1 MPSYWGRYLIATFT
15 YGGISAIPQTWRAQ
29 RKYTDVST
37 YKTELLPVP
46 TVEKFALGLV
56 RTCAAPAWWPL
67 MMYNDLMRLELY
79 CKGLDS
85 RKYGFDPDRDV
96 F

>member
-1 MPSYWGRYLIATFT
+1 M
-15 YGGISAIPQTWRAQ
+15 
-29 RKYTDVST
+29 
-37 YKTELLPVP
+37 
-46 TVEKFALGLV
+46 VEKFALGLV
-56 RTCAAPAWWPL
+56 RTCAAPAWWPF